1 MSTHRVYYHQIYF
14 YYTTME
20 VKSVYMDLVEGKKKG
35 NVWKLESEAFKKPIE
50 IKICYDNHEL
60 REFTTTCEALDK
72 KIADQNREIEN
83 LKRMDADIDHWLKLT
98 QWELLK
104 DRENVLEMWR
114 IIEQMN
120 KEISQLYKVV
130 ADQKTRIETLSGTML
145 KLQETISEIQKK
157 VTKQPTV
164 IHDKCFVSW
173 RESCGLWMINIPD
186 GEYLL
191 IAKYVVGEHNEYV
204 SNTDEILFDKIRV
217 EGQHYVPF
225 YKLEWGTELD
235 TPTATIYYDLVFM
248 PL

>member
-1 MSTHRVYYHQIYF
+1 
-14 YYTTME
+14 ME
-20 VKSVYMDLVEGKKKG
+20 VKSVYMDLVEGEKKG

-60 REFTTTCEALDK
+60 AAFNSRFE
-72 KIADQNREIEN
+72 EIEN
-83 LKRMDADIDHWLKLT
+83 KVKLWAMLSRDLWDEMEIHYWDHKELKKQVELQEKVIQEQEKKISEQKSELK
-98 QWELLK
+98 E
-104 DRENVLEMWR
+104 
-114 IIEQMN
+114 
-120 KEISQLYKVV
+120 LYKVV

-157 VTKQPTV
+157 LTKQPTV

>member
-1 MSTHRVYYHQIYF
+1 
-14 YYTTME
+14 ME

-60 REFTTTCEALDK
+60 AAFNSRFE
-72 KIADQNREIEN
+72 EIEN
-83 LKRMDADIDHWLKLT
+83 KVKLWAMLSRDLWDEMEIHYWDHKELKKQVELQEKLIQEQEKKIKEQKSELK
-98 QWELLK
+98 E
-104 DRENVLEMWR
+104 
-114 IIEQMN
+114 
-120 KEISQLYKVV
+120 LYKVV

-164 IHDKCFVSW
+164 IHDKCFISW

-186 GEYLL
+186 GEYLF

-225 YKLEWGTELD
+225 YKLQWGTELD

>member
-60 REFTTTCEALDK
+60 AEFNGKFEEVWKALKLVETNLNHDIEGNVYKAGQIADLKKQVELQEKVIQEQEK
-72 KIADQNREIEN
+72 KISEQKSE
-83 LKRMDADIDHWLKLT
+83 LK
-98 QWELLK
+98 E
-104 DRENVLEMWR
+104 
-114 IIEQMN
+114 
-120 KEISQLYKVV
+120 LYKVV

>member
-1 MSTHRVYYHQIYF
+1 
-14 YYTTME
+14 ME

-60 REFTTTCEALDK
+60 AEFNSRFEWIEDGLKEREK
-72 KIADQNREIEN
+72 EN
-83 LKRMDADIDHWLKLT
+83 KSLKWEFKEQQEWLIHF
-98 QWELLK
+98 WELLEAFNSNLDK
-104 DRENVLEMWR
+104 AWNKVD
-114 IIEQMN
+114 EQA
-120 KEISQLYKVV
+120 KELKELYKVV

-204 SNTDEILFDKIRV
+204 SNTDEILFDKIHV